1 MEPPGMKLIMVRG
14 PRSGETI
21 EFKPGSKIRIG
32 RIVRGNDVTIKDEGI
47 SSKHLIIESVSG
59 KWTIQDL
66 DSCNGTFL
74 NSKTLPPNT
83 PFDLRENDTI
93 KLGDC
98 TTISVQMITMDSQD
112 ESVAKPKRNPRRQ
125 ANVPG
130 TSSVRA
136 TRGRKKAEAEPVET
150 LGLEG
155 GQIEDQSRINKKARG
170 RNKNLQEMPPQ
181 SVEVQI
187 ESKENLE
194 LEEGGEIESES
205 KITKKGRGRSKDLQ
219 EMPLDGG
226 KVKIESEENLEPL
239 EVLGV
244 QVDGKENFRPGKET
258 SKKCQV
264 QVDGKEKTNVTLTA
278 GVRVTRSRMNALNL
292 GFDCGETAATESK
305 ITRKGRGRKKK
316 LQEMPPQSS
325 SEVETEGK
333 ERLVPEEV
341 SKTCEV
347 QADGNENLKSEEVA
361 KEGDA
366 KETCDKVEDKVDNGV
381 QEQKVDLA
389 KMTLGEW
396 FDYMEVYL
404 RKQILN
410 TTEEMIEEMKSKAER
425 VHKYMIEE
433 KKKKKMDNL

>member
-1 MEPPGMKLIMVRG
+1 MEPPAMKLIMVRG

-59 KWTIQDL
+59 KWTIRDL

-74 NSKTLPPNT
+74 NSTTLPPNT

-136 TRGRKKAEAEPVET
+136 TRGRTKAEAEPVET

-155 GQIEDQSRINKKARG
+155 GQIEDQS
-170 RNKNLQEMPPQ
+170 
-181 SVEVQI
+181 
-187 ESKENLE
+187 
-194 LEEGGEIESES
+194 
-205 KITKKGRGRSKDLQ
+205 KITKKGKERSKDLQ
-219 EMPLDGG
+219 EIPLDGG

-244 QVDGKENFRPGKET
+244 QVYCKENFRPGKET

-292 GFDCGETAATESK
+292 GCDRGEMAATESK
-305 ITRKGRGRKKK
+305 ITRR
-316 LQEMPPQSS
+316 S

-347 QADGNENLKSEEVA
+347 QADGNENLKSKEVA

-366 KETCDKVEDKVDNGV
+366 KETPDKVDDTVDKGV

-396 FDYMEVYL
+396 FDYVEVYL

-410 TTEEMIEEMKSKAER
+410 TTEEMKNKAER

-433 KKKKKMDNL
+433 KKKKKMDKL

>member
-1 MEPPGMKLIMVRG
+1 
-14 PRSGETI
+14 
-21 EFKPGSKIRIG
+21 
-32 RIVRGNDVTIKDEGI
+32 
-47 SSKHLIIESVSG
+47 
-59 KWTIQDL
+59 
-66 DSCNGTFL
+66 
-74 NSKTLPPNT
+74 
-83 PFDLRENDTI
+83 
-93 KLGDC
+93 
-98 TTISVQMITMDSQD
+98 MITMDSQD

-136 TRGRKKAEAEPVET
+136 TSGRKKAEAEPVET

-155 GQIEDQSRINKKARG
+155 GQIEDQSRINKKGRG

-181 SVEVQI
+181 SVEVQV

-264 QVDGKEKTNVTLTA
+264 QVDGKEKTNVTLIA
-278 GVRVTRSRMNALNL
+278 GARVTRSRMNALNL

-347 QADGNENLKSEEVA
+347 QADGNENLRSEEVA

-410 TTEEMIEEMKSKAER
+410 TTEEMIEEMKNKAER

>member
-47 SSKHLIIESVSG
+47 SSKHLIIESESG
-59 KWTIQDL
+59 KWTIRDL

-74 NSKTLPPNT
+74 NSTTLPPNT

-98 TTISVQMITMDSQD
+98 TTNSVQMITMDSQD

-136 TRGRKKAEAEPVET
+136 TRGRTKAEAEPVET

-155 GQIEDQSRINKKARG
+155 GQIEDQ
-170 RNKNLQEMPPQ
+170 
-181 SVEVQI
+181 
-187 ESKENLE
+187 
-194 LEEGGEIESES
+194 
-205 KITKKGRGRSKDLQ
+205 
-219 EMPLDGG
+219 
-226 KVKIESEENLEPL
+226 IESEENLEPL

-244 QVDGKENFRPGKET
+244 QVYCKENFRPGKET

-292 GFDCGETAATESK
+292 GCDRGEMAATESK

-316 LQEMPPQSS
+316 LQEMPPQS

-366 KETCDKVEDKVDNGV
+366 KETRDKVEDTVDNGV

-396 FDYMEVYL
+396 FDYVEVYL

-410 TTEEMIEEMKSKAER
+410 TTEEMIKEMKNKAER

>member
-1 MEPPGMKLIMVRG
+1 MEPPAMKLIMVRG

-59 KWTIQDL
+59 KWTIRDL

-74 NSKTLPPNT
+74 NSTTLPPNT

-112 ESVAKPKRNPRRQ
+112 ESVAKPKRNPKRQ

-136 TRGRKKAEAEPVET
+136 TRGRTKAEAEPVET

-155 GQIEDQSRINKKARG
+155 GQIEDQS
-170 RNKNLQEMPPQ
+170 
-181 SVEVQI
+181 
-187 ESKENLE
+187 
-194 LEEGGEIESES
+194 
-205 KITKKGRGRSKDLQ
+205 KITKKGRERSKDLQ
-219 EMPLDGG
+219 EIPLDGG

-244 QVDGKENFRPGKET
+244 QVYCKENFRPGKET

-264 QVDGKEKTNVTLTA
+264 QVDGKEKTYVTLTA

-292 GFDCGETAATESK
+292 GCDRGEMAATESK

-316 LQEMPPQSS
+316 LQEMPPQS

-366 KETCDKVEDKVDNGV
+366 KETRDKVDDTVDNGV

-396 FDYMEVYL
+396 FDYVEVYL

-410 TTEEMIEEMKSKAER
+410 TTEEMIKEMKNKAER

-433 KKKKKMDNL
+433 KKKKMDKL